1 LESTCTLSK
10 LIFDPANNGK
20 TINSGPGPL
29 TEAEKANC
37 DNVTIRDNEGGN
49 SADYLTRR
57 IARDHPDIFERMK
70 AGEYQSVRAAAREVI
85 SR

>member
-1 LESTCTLSK
+1 LSK